1 MDTFNEHN
9 YLSHYGVL
17 GMKWGVRRYQNPDG
31 SLTSAGRERYSVST
45 RTYREILRT
54 KAKVGKGLSATKQKK
69 EYYDKIL
76 KNIDKLTPED
86 WASLKKKRAVKQ
98 AAIMS
103 ATSTAGVLSKMVPA
117 KMTGTGLYKK
127 KRVNGFDAKGNPNY
141 KYDVNKKLVKGLI
154 KNVVGFA
161 TLGYISS
168 SYTFDKNT
176 ANKFISEYKEQKVG
190 NLR

>member
-1 MDTFNEHN
+1 MNLTEYD
-9 YLSHYGVL
+9 YLCHHGIL

-31 SLTSAGRERYSVST
+31 SLTSAGRERYSAST
-45 RTYREILRT
+45 RAYKEVLRT
-54 KAKVGKGLSATKQKK
+54 KAKLGKSLSATKQKK

-103 ATSTAGVLSKMVPA
+103 VTSTAGVLSKMVPA

-190 NLR
+190 DLR